1 MLQTAPA
8 IQNRIVYLKEP
19 TVRFPSNFAEKVWIE
34 FSGDRIQ
41 DAFIP
46 LIRELRA
53 FAL

>member
-1 MLQTAPA
+1 MGPGAFAHDTCLVCVGPG
-8 IQNRIVYLKEP
+8 RI
-19 TVRFPSNFAEKVWIE
+19 PSNYAEKVRIE
-34 FSGDRIQ
+34 FSRQHVQ